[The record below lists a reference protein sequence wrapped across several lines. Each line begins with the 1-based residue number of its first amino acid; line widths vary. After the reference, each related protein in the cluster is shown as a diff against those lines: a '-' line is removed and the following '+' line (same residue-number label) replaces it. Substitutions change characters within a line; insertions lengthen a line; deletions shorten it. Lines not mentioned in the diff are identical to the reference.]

1 MNLLTVQNYCP
12 SVGLLWL
19 VNCKDLQPGKAY
31 DNRKNKMDEVGST
44 PNFMDLGNE
53 DRLREVVELGLL
65 TPETDAILDAVVTEA
80 ATRLGLPIS
89 LVSIV
94 LDESQ
99 FFAASHGLKGWL
111 ETTRGTPVEM
121 SFCSNAVL
129 SGEPFVVE
137 DALTHPVTME
147 NPLVTEDGI
156 RCYAGI
162 PLISSRGFRLGTLCV
177 LGNEPHEFQESDLV
191 VLRELAADAVNRIE
205 SRRTTT

>member
-1 MNLLTVQNYCP
+1 
-12 SVGLLWL
+12 
-19 VNCKDLQPGKAY
+19 
-31 DNRKNKMDEVGST
+31 MDEAGT
-44 PNFMDLGNE
+44 KPDITGLRDE
-53 DRLREVVELGLL
+53 DRLREVVALGLL
-65 TPETDAILDAVVTEA
+65 TPETDEILDAVAAEA

-99 FFAASHGLKGWL
+99 FFAASHGLNGWL

-137 DALTHPVTME
+137 DALTNPITMM

-162 PLISSRGFRLGTLCV
+162 PLVSSRGFRLGTLCV
-177 LGNEPHEFQESDLV
+177 LGNEPREFQESDLV
-191 VLRELAADAVNRIE
+191 VLRELAAEAVNRIE
-205 SRRTTT
+205 SRRATT

>member
-1 MNLLTVQNYCP
+1 MDGE
-12 SVGLLWL
+12 S
-19 VNCKDLQPGKAY
+19 GKA
-31 DNRKNKMDEVGST
+31 NKA
-44 PNFMDLGNE
+44 DLGNE

-65 TPETDAILDAVVTEA
+65 TPETDEILNAVA
-80 ATRLGLPIS
+80 ARAAASLGLPIS

-99 FFAASHGLKGWL
+99 FFAASHGLDGWL
-111 ETTRGTPVEM
+111 ATTRGTPVEM

-137 DALTHPVTME
+137 DALSHPVTME

-177 LGNEPHEFQESDLV
+177 LGNEPREFAESDLA
-191 VLRELAADAVNRIE
+191 VLRELAAEAVNQIE
-205 SRRTTT
+205 SRRTKAARAELTSR

>member
-1 MNLLTVQNYCP
+1 MTKTKEATMGEE
-12 SVGLLWL
+12 SG
-19 VNCKDLQPGKAY
+19 
-31 DNRKNKMDEVGST
+31 T
-44 PNFMDLGNE
+44 PNTAALRDE

-65 TPETDAILDAVVTEA
+65 TPETDDILNAVA
-80 ATRLGLPIS
+80 AKAAARLGLPIS

-99 FFAASHGLKGWL
+99 FFAASHGLNGWL
-111 ETTRGTPVEM
+111 AETRGTPVEM

-129 SGEPFVVE
+129 SGQPFVVE

-162 PLISSRGFRLGTLCV
+162 PLVSSRGFRLGTLCV
-177 LGNEPHEFQESDLV
+177 LGKEPREFEESDLA
-191 VLRELAADAVNRIE
+191 VLRELAAEAVDQIE
-205 SRRTTT
+205 SRRTKA